1 MIATLLKA
9 GADIEARDNDGMT
22 ALMYAAANNR
32 NPEVITSLLKAGA
45 DVNAQSRYGVT
56 ALMYAA
62 NNKNPAVITTLLK
75 AGADI
80 EARDNDG
87 RTALMWAARHNEN
100 PEVIMALAAAN
111 EGCVP
116 MVEFTY
122 GKFVRIGDA
131 YACPHCRHDLE
142 VTASRRP
149 SWVLVEFKEGPGA
162 DRPLVQ
168 VPGFAVTP

>member
-1 MIATLLKA
+1 MPKMFGGATAQEVHQKLVFGGRACGKC
-9 GADIEARDNDGMT
+9 GA
-22 ALMYAAANNR
+22 
-32 NPEVITSLLKAGA
+32 
-45 DVNAQSRYGVT
+45 
-56 ALMYAA
+56 
-62 NNKNPAVITTLLK
+62 PATIRCLSFAPFK
-75 AGADI
+75 EMSERA
-80 EARDNDG
+80 
-87 RTALMWAARHNEN
+87 